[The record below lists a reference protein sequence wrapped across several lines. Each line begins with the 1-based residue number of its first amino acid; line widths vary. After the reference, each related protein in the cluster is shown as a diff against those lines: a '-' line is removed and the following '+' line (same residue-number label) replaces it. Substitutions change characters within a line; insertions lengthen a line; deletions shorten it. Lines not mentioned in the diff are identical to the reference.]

1 MAGGPKTLGQKKSL
15 FNVKETQIHFDGNN
29 AYDRTLYEINND
41 SRINLRRA
49 ADSSPKEELI
59 RSLFNGKETRK
70 NQLAFERLRITVSV
84 PITVILSWSGPET
97 GALKVPPCS
106 SRTKTKRLVF
116 MPDILCF
123 CNKRHKLEFL

>member
-1 MAGGPKTLGQKKSL
+1 MAGGPKTLGRKKSL
-15 FNVKETQIHFDGNN
+15 FNVKETWINFDGNN
-29 AYDRTLYEINND
+29 AYDGTLCEIN
-41 SRINLRRA
+41 
-49 ADSSPKEELI
+49 SPKEELI

-70 NQLAFERLRITVSV
+70 NQLTFERLRITVSV

-106 SRTKTKRLVF
+106 SRTKTKRPVF

>member
-15 FNVKETQIHFDGNN
+15 FNVKETWIHFDGNN
-29 AYDRTLYEINND
+29 AYDGTLYEINND

-70 NQLAFERLRITVSV
+70 NQLAFER
-84 PITVILSWSGPET
+84 
-97 GALKVPPCS
+97 
-106 SRTKTKRLVF
+106 
-116 MPDILCF
+116 
-123 CNKRHKLEFL
+123 